1 MNITISFGWVGFGF
15 KRGWLFGDR
24 EGAPIT
30 LLRCGLIA
38 FVLVK
43 SLHTAE
49 SYSDFL
55 KANVTLAEY
64 LAVKRPKIRLAQRH
78 AVGKARKQAQA
89 EAAEQLDYWKQCH
102 QKEYERCIELQTRVY
117 RLETTVKTL
126 TEMKEQAG

>member
-30 LLRCGLIA
+30 LLRCGLLA

-55 KANVTLAEY
+55 KANVTLEEY

-78 AVGKARKQAQA
+78 AAAKARKQAQA
-89 EAAEQLDYWKQCH
+89 EVADRLDYWKQCH
-102 QKEYERCIELQTRVY
+102 QEEYQRRIELQQRIY

-126 TEMKEQAG
+126 TEMKERTG

>member
-1 MNITISFGWVGFGF
+1 MNITISFGLVGFGF
-15 KRGWLFGDR
+15 KRGWLFGNR

-30 LLRCGLIA
+30 LLRCGLIV

-55 KANVTLAEY
+55 TANVTLSEY
-64 LAVKRPKIRLAQRH
+64 LAAKRPQIRLAQRRFV
-78 AVGKARKQAQA
+78 AKARKQAQA
-89 EAAEQLDYWKQCH
+89 EAAERLDFWKECH
-102 QKEYERCIELQTRVY
+102 QKEHERRIELQQRVY

-126 TEMKEQAG
+126 TQMKEQAG